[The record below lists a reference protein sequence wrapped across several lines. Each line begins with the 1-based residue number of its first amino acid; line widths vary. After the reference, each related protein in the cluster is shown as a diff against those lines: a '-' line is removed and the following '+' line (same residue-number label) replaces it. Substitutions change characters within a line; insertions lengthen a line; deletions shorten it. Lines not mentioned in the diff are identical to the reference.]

1 MLGYPAELGFAR
13 RGFCIKRDAAC
24 TGLDLVALGC
34 LWKCTEYVLGFTSL
48 GLSGTFPV
56 NCTLYVHILP
66 DNQGIE
72 PRSELCSALLQIR
85 TRGRHLMGIE
95 ILGF

>member
-1 MLGYPAELGFAR
+1 MRCVCAR
-13 RGFCIKRDAAC
+13 LFLI
-24 TGLDLVALGC
+24 
-34 LWKCTEYVLGFTSL
+34 GFTSL

-56 NCTLYVHILP
+56 NCTLYVQVVP
-66 DNQGIE
+66 ANQGIE